1 MATNE
6 NPTSQINNDNNSSSN
21 NQNNVRS
28 VLCLKLKVI
37 ILSFEII

>member
-21 NQNNVRS
+21 NQNNVRFS
-28 VLCLKLKVI
+28 SLFKTK
-37 ILSFEII
+37 SYYFEF